1 VTPIG
6 GIFVASEIVDE
17 CSSRDPLLDIDSL
30 DSKSAVK
37 SDEYL
42 ELQFRVFRLTFLLTI
57 FFVGIAGFF
66 WGIKVSASLLIG
78 ALSGILY
85 FRLLARGVG
94 KLGTSSKI
102 VGKVQLLVPVLL
114 VLVSSRFPQLD
125 LIPALLGF
133 LLYKPALIIEF
144 LSMP

>member
-1 VTPIG
+1 
-6 GIFVASEIVDE
+6 VASEIVED

-30 DSKSAVK
+30 DVSSKVN

-42 ELQFRVFRLTFLLTI
+42 ELQFRVLRLTLLFTI
-57 FFVGIAGFF
+57 FSVGIAGFF
-66 WGIKVSASLLIG
+66 FGIQASASLFIG

-85 FRLLARGVG
+85 FRLLARGIG
-94 KLGTSSKI
+94 RLGTSSKI

-114 VLVSSRFPQLD
+114 VLVSSRFPQLE

-133 LLYKPALIIEF
+133 LLYKPALIIQF

>member
-1 VTPIG
+1 
-6 GIFVASEIVDE
+6 VASEIVDD
-17 CSSRDPLLDIDSL
+17 CSSHDPLLDIDSL
-30 DSKSAVK
+30 DTSSGVK

-42 ELQFRVFRLTFLLTI
+42 ELQFRVLRLTFLLAI
-57 FFVGIAGFF
+57 FSVGIAGFF
-66 WGIKVSASLLIG
+66 VGIQASASIFIG
-78 ALSGILY
+78 ALSGIFY

-94 KLGTSSKI
+94 RLGTSAKI

-114 VLVSSRFPQLD
+114 VVASSRFPQLD

-133 LLYKPALIIEF
+133 LLYKPALIIQF

>member
-1 VTPIG
+1 ME
-6 GIFVASEIVDE
+6 SETVGN
-17 CSSRDPLLDIDSL
+17 CSSHDPLLDIDSL
-30 DSKSAVK
+30 DSSSGVK

-42 ELQFRVFRLTFLLTI
+42 ELQFRVFRLTSLLTI
-57 FFVGIAGFF
+57 FSVGIAGFF
-66 WGIKVSASLLIG
+66 FGIQASASLLVG
-78 ALSGILY
+78 ALSGIFY

-94 KLGTSSKI
+94 RLGTSSKI

-133 LLYKPALIIEF
+133 LLYKPALIIQF

>member
-1 VTPIG
+1 M
-6 GIFVASEIVDE
+6 ASEIVED

-30 DSKSAVK
+30 DTSSGVK
-37 SDEYL
+37 TDEYL
-42 ELQFRVFRLTFLLTI
+42 ELQFRVLRLTFLLTV
-57 FFVGIAGFF
+57 FSVGIAGFF
-66 WGIKVSASLLIG
+66 WGIQVSASILFG
-78 ALSGILY
+78 ALSGIFY

-94 KLGTSSKI
+94 RLGTSSKI

-133 LLYKPALIIEF
+133 LLYKPALIIQF

>member
-1 VTPIG
+1 M
-6 GIFVASEIVDE
+6 ASETVE
-17 CSSRDPLLDIDSL
+17 NCSSHDPPLDIDLSDSL
-30 DSKSAVK
+30 SEVN

-42 ELQFRVFRLTFLLTI
+42 ELQFRVFRLAFLLTI

-66 WGIKVSASLLIG
+66 WGIQASASLLVG
-78 ALSGILY
+78 ALSGIFY

-94 KLGTSSKI
+94 RLGTSSKI

-114 VLVSSRFPQLD
+114 VLLSSRFPQLD

-133 LLYKPALIIEF
+133 LLYKPALIIQF

>member
-1 VTPIG
+1 M
-6 GIFVASEIVDE
+6 ASEIVED
-17 CSSRDPLLDIDSL
+17 CSSHDPLLDIDSL
-30 DSKSAVK
+30 DSSSGVK

-42 ELQFRVFRLTFLLTI
+42 ELQFRVFRLAFLLT
-57 FFVGIAGFF
+57 FFSVGIAGFF
-66 WGIKVSASLLIG
+66 WGIHVSASLFIG
-78 ALSGILY
+78 ALSGFFY
-85 FRLLARGVG
+85 FLLLARGVG
-94 KLGTSSKI
+94 RLGTSSKI

-133 LLYKPALIIEF
+133 LLYKPALIIQF

>member
-1 VTPIG
+1 MVN
-6 GIFVASEIVDE
+6 EIVED
-17 CSSRDPLLDIDSL
+17 CSSHDPLLDIDSS
-30 DSKSAVK
+30 DSSSGVK
-37 SDEYL
+37 LDEYL
-42 ELQFRVFRLTFLLTI
+42 ELQFRVFRLAFLLTI
-57 FFVGIAGFF
+57 FSVGIAGFF
-66 WGIKVSASLLIG
+66 LGIQVSASILFG
-78 ALSGILY
+78 ALSGIFY

-94 KLGTSSKI
+94 RLGTSSKI

-133 LLYKPALIIEF
+133 LLYKPALIIQF

>member
-1 VTPIG
+1 M
-6 GIFVASEIVDE
+6 ASETVDS
-17 CSSRDPLLDIDSL
+17 CSSHDPLLDIDSS
-30 DSKSAVK
+30 DSSSGIK

-42 ELQFRVFRLTFLLTI
+42 ELQFRVFRLAFLLTI
-57 FFVGIAGFF
+57 FSVGITGFF
-66 WGIKVSASLLIG
+66 WGIHVGASLLIG
-78 ALSGILY
+78 ALSGIFY

-94 KLGTSSKI
+94 RLGTSSKI

-133 LLYKPALIIEF
+133 LLYKPALIIQF

>member
-1 VTPIG
+1 VE
-6 GIFVASEIVDE
+6 SEIVE
-17 CSSRDPLLDIDSL
+17 NCSSHDPPLDIDSP
-30 DSKSAVK
+30 DSSSGVK

-57 FFVGIAGFF
+57 FSVGIAGFF
-66 WGIKVSASLLIG
+66 LGIQASASLFIG
-78 ALSGILY
+78 ALSGIFY

-94 KLGTSSKI
+94 RLGTSSKI
-102 VGKVQLLVPVLL
+102 VGKAQVLVPVLL

-133 LLYKPALIIEF
+133 LLYKPALIIQF
-144 LSMP
+144 LLMP

>member
-1 VTPIG
+1 M
-6 GIFVASEIVDE
+6 ASEIVED

-30 DSKSAVK
+30 DTSSGVK

-42 ELQFRVFRLTFLLTI
+42 ELQFRVLRLTFLLTI
-57 FFVGIAGFF
+57 FSVGIAGFF
-66 WGIKVSASLLIG
+66 LGIHASASLFIG

-94 KLGTSSKI
+94 RLGTTSKI
-102 VGKVQLLVPVLL
+102 VGKVQLLVPILL
-114 VLVSSRFPQLD
+114 VLASSRFPQLD

-133 LLYKPALIIEF
+133 LLYKPALIIQF

>member
-1 VTPIG
+1 M
-6 GIFVASEIVDE
+6 ASETFE
-17 CSSRDPLLDIDSL
+17 NCSSPDPLLDIDSS
-30 DSKSAVK
+30 DASSAVN

-42 ELQFRVFRLTFLLTI
+42 ELQFRVLRLTFLLTV
-57 FFVGIAGFF
+57 FSVGIAGFF
-66 WGIKVSASLLIG
+66 LGIQVSASILCG
-78 ALSGILY
+78 ALSGIFY

-94 KLGTSSKI
+94 RLGTSKKI

-114 VLVSSRFPQLD
+114 VLVASRFPQLD

-133 LLYKPALIIEF
+133 LLYKPALIIQF

>member
-1 VTPIG
+1 
-6 GIFVASEIVDE
+6 VASEIVED
-17 CSSRDPLLDIDSL
+17 CSSRDPILDIDSL
-30 DSKSAVK
+30 DSSSEIN

-42 ELQFRVFRLTFLLTI
+42 VLQVRVIRLAFFLTI
-57 FFVGIAGFF
+57 FSVGIAGFF
-66 WGIKVSASLLIG
+66 WGTQASASLFIG
-78 ALSGILY
+78 ALSGIFY

-94 KLGTSSKI
+94 KLGTSAKI

-114 VLVSSRFPQLD
+114 VVASSRFPQLE

-133 LLYKPALIIEF
+133 LLYKPALIIQF

>member
-1 VTPIG
+1 MK
-6 GIFVASEIVDE
+6 SETVGN
-17 CSSRDPLLDIDSL
+17 CSSHDPLLDIDSSDL
-30 DSKSAVK
+30 SSEVN

-42 ELQFRVFRLTFLLTI
+42 ELQFRVFRLTFLLT
-57 FFVGIAGFF
+57 FFAVGIAGFF
-66 WGIKVSASLLIG
+66 FGIQASASLFVG
-78 ALSGILY
+78 SLSGIFY
-85 FRLLARGVG
+85 FRLLARGIG
-94 KLGTSSKI
+94 RLGTSSKI

-133 LLYKPALIIEF
+133 LLYKPALIIQF

>member
-1 VTPIG
+1 M
-6 GIFVASEIVDE
+6 ASEIVED
-17 CSSRDPLLDIDSL
+17 CSSRDPLLDIESL
-30 DSKSAVK
+30 DSSFEVK

-57 FFVGIAGFF
+57 FSVGIAGFF
-66 WGIKVSASLLIG
+66 FGIEASASLFIG
-78 ALSGILY
+78 ALSGIFY

-94 KLGTSSKI
+94 RLGTSSKI
-102 VGKVQLLVPVLL
+102 VGNVQLLVPVLL
-114 VLVSSRFPQLD
+114 VLASSRFPQLD

-133 LLYKPALIIEF
+133 LLYKPALIIQF

>member
-1 VTPIG
+1 M
-6 GIFVASEIVDE
+6 ASEIVE
-17 CSSRDPLLDIDSL
+17 NCSSHDPLLDIDSSGL
-30 DSKSAVK
+30 SSGVN

-42 ELQFRVFRLTFLLTI
+42 ELQFRVFRLAFLLTI

-66 WGIKVSASLLIG
+66 WGIQAGASLFIG
-78 ALSGILY
+78 ALSGIFY
-85 FRLLARGVG
+85 FRLLARGIG
-94 KLGTSSKI
+94 RLGTSSKI

-133 LLYKPALIIEF
+133 LLYKPALIIQF

>member
-1 VTPIG
+1 MVT
-6 GIFVASEIVDE
+6 EIVED

-30 DSKSAVK
+30 DQSSEVN

-42 ELQFRVFRLTFLLTI
+42 ELQFRVLRLTFLLAI
-57 FFVGIAGFF
+57 FSVGIAGFF
-66 WGIKVSASLLIG
+66 FGIQASASLLVG
-78 ALSGILY
+78 ALSGIFY

-94 KLGTSSKI
+94 RLGTSSKI
-102 VGKVQLLVPVLL
+102 VGKVQLLVPVIL
-114 VLVSSRFPQLD
+114 VLASSRLPQLD

-133 LLYKPALIIEF
+133 LLYKPALIIQF

>member
-1 VTPIG
+1 M
-6 GIFVASEIVDE
+6 ASEIVED

-30 DSKSAVK
+30 DSSFEVK

-42 ELQFRVFRLTFLLTI
+42 ELQFRVFRLTFLFTI
-57 FFVGIAGFF
+57 FSVGIAGFF
-66 WGIKVSASLLIG
+66 FGIEASASLFIG
-78 ALSGILY
+78 ALSGIFY

-94 KLGTSSKI
+94 RLGTASKI

-114 VLVSSRFPQLD
+114 VLASSRFPQLD
-125 LIPALLGF
+125 LIPVLLGF
-133 LLYKPALIIEF
+133 LLYKPALIIQF

>member
-1 VTPIG
+1 
-6 GIFVASEIVDE
+6 VASEIVE
-17 CSSRDPLLDIDSL
+17 NCSSHDPLLDIDSS
-30 DSKSAVK
+30 DSSSGVK

-42 ELQFRVFRLTFLLTI
+42 ELQFRVLRLAFFLTI
-57 FFVGIAGFF
+57 FSVGLAGFF
-66 WGIKVSASLLIG
+66 WGIQASASLLVG

-94 KLGTSSKI
+94 RLGTSSKI

-133 LLYKPALIIEF
+133 LLYKPALIIQF

>member
-1 VTPIG
+1 M
-6 GIFVASEIVDE
+6 ASEIVED

-30 DSKSAVK
+30 DSSSVVK

-57 FFVGIAGFF
+57 FSVGIAAFF
-66 WGIKVSASLLIG
+66 FGIQASASLLIG
-78 ALSGILY
+78 ALSGIFY

-102 VGKVQLLVPVLL
+102 VGKVQLLVRVLL
-114 VLVSSRFPQLD
+114 VLASSRFPQLD

-133 LLYKPALIIEF
+133 LLYKPALIIQF

>member
-1 VTPIG
+1 M
-6 GIFVASEIVDE
+6 ASEIVDD

-30 DSKSAVK
+30 DTSSGVK
-37 SDEYL
+37 SDEYF
-42 ELQFRVFRLTFLLTI
+42 ELQFRVLRLTFLLTI
-57 FFVGIAGFF
+57 FSVGIAGFF
-66 WGIKVSASLLIG
+66 FGIQASASLFIG
-78 ALSGILY
+78 ALSGIFY

-94 KLGTSSKI
+94 RLGTSSKI

-114 VLVSSRFPQLD
+114 VLGSSRFPQLD

-133 LLYKPALIIEF
+133 LLYKPALIIQF